1 MLAESARLFTSSPR
15 ESLIGS
21 PPPPP
26 TPVDSSLCGSRGV
39 RLSSEAPA
47 ANAGAAAFPAT
58 VKCARQAPSVNRF
71 HHPRPFTT
79 LVGSPLSR
87 NPFQISGLPPTASHL
102 TESLRSGRGAR
113 HESGTGRNPISTAC
127 VTMRMRRVF
136 EPRCRAAVR
145 SGCRNEG
152 RIV

>member
-1 MLAESARLFTSSPR
+1 MLAETARLFTSSPR
-15 ESLIGS
+15 ESPIGS
-21 PPPPP
+21 PPVPP

-102 TESLRSGRGAR
+102 TESLAS
-113 HESGTGRNPISTAC
+113 
-127 VTMRMRRVF
+127 RRVQLPP
-136 EPRCRAAVR
+136 PRGFCYNR
-145 SGCRNEG
+145 SS
-152 RIV
+152 